1 MPTSTER
8 QLEHRTCAFEV
19 RAVGSNGTGSF
30 SGLASGFLNIDS
42 YGSIIDPAAFDE
54 TLGRFMEDGFITY
67 EHRWSE
73 PIGKPTNAKLTPEG
87 LVVEGEIYDDMFD
100 GKSVLAGMRRG
111 VIKQMSIGF
120 FVDEEKFLS
129 AEELSQY
136 WQTNGYK
143 PSERDLAQGM
153 NGARLLTKVT
163 LEEAAICMR
172 GANPVARVSGVRS
185 MLRNLFG
192 LGKRSEP
199 PMPED
204 KPTEEPAESEDTVDE
219 AEIDAIVA
227 RFVPALKSV
236 VTEMAKERKAGKT
249 QDEPTTPPEDATPPE
264 DDGMDEEEARS
275 ALLLAEHL
283 LMDIEVEAALKEG
296 RS

>member
-1 MPTSTER
+1 MPTETER

-19 RAVGSNGTGSF
+19 RSVGSGGTGAF

-42 YGSIIDPAAFDE
+42 YGSIIDPGAFDE
-54 TLGRFMEDGFITY
+54 TLGRFMDDGFITY

-73 PIGKPTNAKLTPEG
+73 PIGKPTNAKITPEG

-129 AEELSQY
+129 AEELAAY
-136 WQTNGYK
+136 WQERGYK
-143 PSERDLAQGM
+143 PCERDLAQGM
-153 NGARLLTKVT
+153 AGARVLTKVT

-172 GANPVARVSGVRS
+172 GANPAARVSGVRS

-192 LGKRSEP
+192 LGKRAEA
-199 PMPED
+199 PMPAEKPAED
-204 KPTEEPAESEDTVDE
+204 PAESEDTVDE

-236 VTEMAKERKAGKT
+236 VTEMAKERKGKT
-249 QDEPTTPPEDATPPE
+249 QDEPTTPPEDAKPPE
-264 DDGMDEEEARS
+264 EDGMDEEEARS

-283 LMDIEVEAALKEG
+283 LTDIEVEAALKEG

>member
-1 MPTSTER
+1 M
-8 QLEHRTCAFEV
+8 
-19 RAVGSNGTGSF
+19 
-30 SGLASGFLNIDS
+30 D
-42 YGSIIDPAAFDE
+42 
-54 TLGRFMEDGFITY
+54 DGFITY

-73 PIGKPTNAKLTPEG
+73 PIGKPTKATLTPDG

-120 FVDEEKFLS
+120 YVDEERFLT
-129 AEELSQY
+129 AEELAQY

-143 PSERDLAQGM
+143 PTERDLAMGM
-153 NGARLLTKVT
+153 SGVRLLTKVT

-172 GANPVARVSGVRS
+172 GANPAARVSGVRS

-192 LGKRSEP
+192 LGKRSEA
-199 PMPED
+199 PMPEE
-204 KPTEEPAESEDTVDE
+204 KPVEEPAESEDTVDE

-236 VTEMAKERKAGKT
+236 VTEMAKERKSGKT
-249 QDEPTTPPEDATPPE
+249 QDEPTTPPEDAKPPE

-275 ALLLAEHL
+275 AMLLAERL